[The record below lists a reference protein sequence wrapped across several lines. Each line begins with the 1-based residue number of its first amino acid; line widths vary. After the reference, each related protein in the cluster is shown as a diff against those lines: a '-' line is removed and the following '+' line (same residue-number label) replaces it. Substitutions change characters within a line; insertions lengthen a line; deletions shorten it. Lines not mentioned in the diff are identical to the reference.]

1 MIWKPVWETLMPTTS
16 ISEKWVD
23 IVSPDVPVHT
33 AAPFTLGLAVAGVF
47 ALLIL
52 CVYFYRRPRLRAK
65 RALRRLA
72 RDLQHSQIK
81 TKPACV
87 QIQQSMRKGLGQHQ
101 LLSVQWCDDHH
112 SAWLAYV
119 QWLSKCCFSAP
130 SPSKAELDSLI
141 QEGLLWLNR
150 KTVDR

>member
-1 MIWKPVWETLMPTTS
+1 MPTTS
-16 ISEKWVD
+16 INEKWVD
-23 IVSPDVPVHT
+23 IGPPDVPVHT
-33 AAPFTLGLAVAGVF
+33 ADPFTLVLAVAGVF

-52 CVYFYRRPRLRAK
+52 CVYFYRRPRLRA
-65 RALRRLA
+65 RRTLRRLA
-72 RDLQHSQIK
+72 RDLQRSQIN

-119 QWLSKCCFSAP
+119 NLLSQSCFAAP

-141 QEGLLWLNR
+141 HEGLVWLGR
-150 KTVDR
+150 KAVDT